1 MVNEVKIATS
11 KEEWEAIMELRY
23 NVLRKPW
30 GRPYETATDVL
41 ENNSINAYIG
51 DSKGKVLACGRLH
64 ENEKNMGQI
73 RFMAVHPDYRGTGL
87 GKLITVYLENIARQ
101 KGYNKIQLQARENAL
116 EFYKRCGYQVK
127 EKSFLLWDTI
137 QHYSMEK
144 QL

>member
-1 MVNEVKIATS
+1 MVNEVKTAGS

-41 ENNSINAYIG
+41 ENNSINAYI
-51 DSKGKVLACGRLH
+51 SNSNGKVLACGRLH

-73 RFMAVHPDYRGTGL
+73 RFMAVHPDYRGKGL
-87 GKLITVYLENIARQ
+87 GKLVTEYLENVARQ
-101 KGYNKIQLQARENAL
+101 KGFNKIQLQARENAV